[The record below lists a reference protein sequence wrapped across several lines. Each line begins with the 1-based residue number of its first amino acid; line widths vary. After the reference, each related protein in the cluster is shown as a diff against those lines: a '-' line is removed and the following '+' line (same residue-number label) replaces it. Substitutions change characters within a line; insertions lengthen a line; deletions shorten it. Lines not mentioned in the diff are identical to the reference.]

1 MVVAEV
7 AGFIWARAQVV
18 VAVNREGG
26 RGEGFGSWGPL
37 GWSGQPQGQK
47 IIYIYIIFIFIY
59 LKNVK

>member
-37 GWSGQPQGQK
+37 GGGPANPRAK
-47 IIYIYIIFIFIY
+47 KYIYIYNFYFY
-59 LKNVK
+59 LFKKR